1 MAEKKTDCAKINIE
15 LAAEQAVSV
24 IASAADTAAKV
35 IASSAAEAVKV
46 VNTQNSLDH
55 DLLIRIE
62 TRMESLRTDIKEL
75 KDGTSS
81 QIDDHEKRLQKIEKK
96 VNGYVITL
104 SLYAGAVA
112 TLIGILVHHILNTM
126 P

>member
-1 MAEKKTDCAKINIE
+1 MAEKKQDFAKINIE
-15 LAAEQAVSV
+15 LAAEQAVAV
-24 IASAADTAAKV
+24 IASAAEAASKV
-35 IASSAAEAVKV
+35 IASSAEEAVKV

-62 TRMESLRTDIKEL
+62 TRMESLRTDIREL
-75 KDGTSS
+75 KDGTTT

-96 VNGYVITL
+96 VSGYVITL
-104 SLYAGAVA
+104 SLYSGAIA
-112 TLIGILVHHILNTM
+112 TLIGIMIYHILNTM

>member
-1 MAEKKTDCAKINIE
+1 MTNVERAKEE
-15 LAAEQAVSV
+15 LAL
-24 IASAADTAAKV
+24 AAKAALAVVSDAAKEAICV
-35 IASSAAEAVKV
+35 INLNTAEAVKASS
-46 VNTQNSLDH
+46 NKLANDH

-62 TRMESLRTDIKEL
+62 TRMEGLRTDIKEL

-96 VNGYVITL
+96 VNSYVITL

-112 TLIGILVHHILNTM
+112 TLIGILVYHILNTM

>member
-1 MAEKKTDCAKINIE
+1 MAEKKVDFAKINIE
-15 LAAEQAVSV
+15 LAAEQAVAV
-24 IASAADTAAKV
+24 IANAADAAAKV
-35 IASSAAEAVKV
+35 ISSSAAEAVKV

-75 KDGTSS
+75 KDGTTCK
-81 QIDDHEKRLQKIEKK
+81 IDDHEARIQKIEKK
-96 VNGYVITL
+96 VSGYVITL
-104 SLYAGAVA
+104 SLYSGAIA
-112 TLIGILVHHILNTM
+112 TLIGIMIYHILNTM